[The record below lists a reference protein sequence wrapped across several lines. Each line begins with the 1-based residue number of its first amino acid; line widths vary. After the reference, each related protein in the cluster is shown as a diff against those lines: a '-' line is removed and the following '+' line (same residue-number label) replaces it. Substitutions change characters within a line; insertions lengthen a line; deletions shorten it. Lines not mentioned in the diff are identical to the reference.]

1 MKIALITT
9 LSSLIE
15 NQRLQQEAEKMGH
28 QLQVIDLKKFNYQIK
43 DNHFTVPQL
52 QNLNTDLIIVRG
64 IFNSLKSISAIIN
77 HYRQQGTKVFDN
89 NLLSHFYSI
98 DKVTDMVKL
107 SLNHIPTPDTSYSR
121 NYSDFPQLAKQ
132 LGYPL
137 IIKSTRMGKGANV
150 FKIDSPQD
158 LTKIVDNFK
167 DKNFAPKSLLLQQF
181 IPYTHDLRI
190 LCIGDQIFTMRRIPK
205 KNEFRANFS
214 LGGSVE
220 PFNPQPETIKL
231 AHQALKAVDMT
242 IAGIDVL
249 ITQDNQQYILE
260 VNHTAGFVGMEKAT
274 GKNIAQI
281 WLEHAIKTA
290 K

>member
-1 MKIALITT
+1 MKITLITT

-15 NQRLQQEAEKMGH
+15 NQRLQQEAEKMDH
-28 QLQVIDLKKFNYQIK
+28 QLQVVDLKKFNYQIK
-43 DNHFTVPQL
+43 NHQLTIPQL
-52 QNLNTDLIIVRG
+52 QNLDTDLIIVRG
-64 IFNSLKSISAIIN
+64 VFNSLKSISAIID
-77 HYRQQGTKVFDN
+77 HYRQQGIKVFDN

-107 SLNHIPTPDTSYSR
+107 SLNHIPTPNTSYSR
-121 NYSDFPQLAKQ
+121 DYSDFPQLAKK

-137 IIKSTRMGKGANV
+137 IVKSTRMGKGANV
-150 FKIDSPQD
+150 FKLDNPEQ
-158 LTKIVDNFK
+158 LTSLLNDFK
-167 DKNFAPKSLLLQQF
+167 DKDIKPKSLLLQQF

-190 LCIGDQIFTMRRIPK
+190 LCIGNQIFTMRRIPG

-220 PFNPQPETIKL
+220 LFDPQPETIKL
-231 AHQALKAVDMT
+231 AHRALKAVDMT
-242 IAGIDVL
+242 IAGVDVL
-249 ITQDNQQYILE
+249 ITQDNQQYVLE

>member
-1 MKIALITT
+1 MKITLITT

-15 NQRLQQEAEKMGH
+15 NQRLQEEAEKMGH
-28 QLQVIDLKKFNYQIK
+28 QFQLIDLKNFNYRIK
-43 DNHFTVPQL
+43 DNQLIIPPL
-52 QNLNTDLIIVRG
+52 QNLDTDLIIVRG
-64 IFNSLKSISAIIN
+64 IFNSLKSISTIIN
-77 HYRQQGTKVFDN
+77 HYRQKNIKVFDN
-89 NLLSHFYSI
+89 HLLSHLYSI

-107 SLNHIPTPDTSYSR
+107 SLNHIPTPNTSYSR
-121 NYSDFPQLAKQ
+121 DYSDFPQLAKQ

-137 IIKSTRMGKGANV
+137 IVKSTRMGKGANI
-150 FKIDSPQD
+150 FKLDNPEQ
-158 LTKIVDNFK
+158 LTSLLDNLKNK
-167 DKNFAPKSLLLQQF
+167 DIKPKGLLLQQF
-181 IPYTHDLRI
+181 IPYIYDLRI
-190 LCIGDQIFTMRRIPK
+190 LCIGNQTFTMRRIPK

-220 PFNPQPETIKL
+220 LFDPKPETVKL

-274 GKNIAQI
+274 GKNIAKI
-281 WLEHAIKTA
+281 WLEHAINTA

>member
-1 MKIALITT
+1 MKITLITT

-28 QLQVIDLKKFNYQIK
+28 QFQLIDLKNFNYQIK
-43 DNHFTVPQL
+43 DNQLSLPQL
-52 QNLNTDLIIVRG
+52 KNLDTDIIIVRG
-64 IFNSLKSISAIIN
+64 VFNSLKSISTIVN

-89 NLLSHFYSI
+89 HLLSHLYSI
-98 DKVTDMVKL
+98 DKVTDMIKL
-107 SLNHIPTPDTSYSR
+107 SLNQIPTPNTSYSR
-121 NYSDFPQLAKQ
+121 EYSDFPKLAEQ

-137 IIKSTRMGKGANV
+137 IVKSTRMGKGANV
-150 FKIDSPQD
+150 FK
-158 LTKIVDNFK
+158 LTLPLTLQNNRGLQNKTNK
-167 DKNFAPKSLLLQQF
+167 PKSLLLQQF
-181 IPYTHDLRI
+181 IPYIYDLRI
-190 LCIGDQIFTMRRIPK
+190 LCIGDETFTMRRIPA

-220 PFNPQPETIKL
+220 LFDPQPETIKL

-242 IAGIDVL
+242 IAGVDVL
-249 ITQDNQQYILE
+249 ITQNNKQYILE

-274 GKNIAQI
+274 GKNIAKI

>member
-1 MKIALITT
+1 MKITLITT

-28 QLQVIDLKKFNYQIK
+28 QFQLIDLKNFNYQIK
-43 DNHFTVPQL
+43 DNQLSLPQL
-52 QNLNTDLIIVRG
+52 KNLDTDIIIVRG
-64 IFNSLKSISAIIN
+64 VFNSLKSISTIIN

-89 NLLSHFYSI
+89 HLLSHLYSI
-98 DKVTDMVKL
+98 DKVTDMIKL
-107 SLNHIPTPDTSYSR
+107 SLNQIPTPNTSYSR
-121 NYSDFPQLAKQ
+121 EYSDFPKLAEQ

-137 IIKSTRMGKGANV
+137 IVKSTRMGKGANV
-150 FKIDSPQD
+150 FKINSPTD
-158 LTKIVDNFK
+158 LTKIIEDFK
-167 DKNFAPKSLLLQQF
+167 NKNYKPKSLLLQQF
-181 IPYTHDLRI
+181 IPYIYDLRI
-190 LCIGDQIFTMRRIPK
+190 LCIGDETFTMRRIPA

-220 PFNPQPETIKL
+220 LFDPQPETIKL

-242 IAGIDVL
+242 IAGVDVL
-249 ITQDNQQYILE
+249 ITQNNKQYILE

-274 GKNIAQI
+274 GKNIAKI